1 MQGLRPDAASRALRL
16 LRSLGAP
23 ATSATVGSDRWV
35 GPYVIVLL
43 DCDARCAVEYW
54 LRAAPMARRE
64 VGMPVFVK
72 WAGEADLPP
81 EELGRYV
88 GEAMAMMDVFPA
100 FERPSDVRRELEE
113 GWE

>member
-1 MQGLRPDAASRALRL
+1 MPGPRPDVASRALRL

-23 ATSATVGSDRWV
+23 AISAIVSSDRWV
-35 GPYVIVLL
+35 GQYVVVVL

-54 LRAAPMARRE
+54 LRVAPAARRK
-64 VGMPVFVK
+64 VGMPVFVE

-88 GEAMAMMDVFPA
+88 GEAMAVMGVFPA
-100 FERPSDVRRELEE
+100 FEEPGDVRRELEE

>member
-1 MQGLRPDAASRALRL
+1 MAEDAAQGALRL

-23 ATSATVGSDRWV
+23 AISATASSDRWT
-35 GPYVIVLL
+35 GPYVVVLL
-43 DCDARCAVEYW
+43 DCDARRAMEYW
-54 LRAAPMARRE
+54 LRVAPVARRE
-64 VGMPVFVK
+64 VGVPVFVL

-100 FERPSDVRRELEE
+100 FEGPGDVRRELEE
-113 GWE
+113 VWG